1 MIDDKK
7 LVSRAKLRGCKL
19 DDDCKQANT
28 TTNEY
33 GLDDNRVFC
42 HGLYN
47 CRTDEIIEKCLHCK
61 AFVYNA
67 KPLVKEKHND

>member
-1 MIDDKK
+1 MI
-7 LVSRAKLRGCKL
+7 SRAKLRGCKL
-19 DDDCKQANT
+19 DEACKQANT

-67 KPLVKEKHND
+67 KPLVKEKQND

>member
-1 MIDDKK
+1 MI
-7 LVSRAKLRGCKL
+7 SRAKLRGCNL
-19 DDDCKQANT
+19 DEDCKRANT

-47 CRTDEIIEKCLHCK
+47 CRTDEIIEKCLRCK
-61 AFVYNA
+61 AFLYNA
-67 KPLVKEKHND
+67 KPLVKEKQND

>member
-1 MIDDKK
+1 MI
-7 LVSRAKLRGCKL
+7 SRAKLRGYKL
-19 DDDCKQANT
+19 DDDCKRTNT

-47 CRTDEIIEKCLHCK
+47 CMTDEVIEKCLCCK

-67 KPLVKEKHND
+67 EAEPLVKEKQND